1 MFTGTTTLCV
11 ASSLPSDGKVVCL
24 EIDQYFEDL
33 ARPYFEKAGVSSKID
48 VKVGKALDFLQSY
61 DGEPFDLIF
70 IDADKTG
77 YLGYFNAIFDRGLLS
92 KSGVLLVDNVLYKGL
107 PITDGLQSESTAE
120 RVDNGGA
127 LKHFNQ
133 SSVKTSASRSA
144 SCQSATA
151 YPSSCTSRYTSQVA
165 HHADTPKRQE
175 LL

>member
-61 DGEPFDLIF
+61 NGEPFDLIF

-92 KSGVLLVDNVLYKGL
+92 KNGVLLVDNVLYKGL

-133 SSVKTSASRSA
+133 VVR
-144 SCQSATA
+144 Q
-151 YPSSCTSRYTSQVA
+151 
-165 HHADTPKRQE
+165 DKRVE
-175 LL
+175 VCVLPIRDGVSFIMHK